1 MARVKAESI
10 SKVLVEKLGYVV
22 VKLLFV
28 KRAVRLVGIDSE
40 SLGDALVKKSTE
52 VEVGLLSVELLGVKA
67 NLMEAKE
74 GALGAA
80 VVDKAVEL
88 DFELLGITLRT
99 EAKTLGE
106 ALFGNLEEVLF
117 ERLRVTLVRVYSET
131 LVE

>member
-1 MARVKAESI
+1 M
-10 SKVLVEKLGYVV
+10 
-22 VKLLFV
+22 
-28 KRAVRLVGIDSE
+28 
-40 SLGDALVKKSTE
+40 
-52 VEVGLLSVELLGVKA
+52 LLSVELLGVKA

-88 DFELLGITLRT
+88 DVELLGITPRT

>member
-1 MARVKAESI
+1 
-10 SKVLVEKLGYVV
+10 
-22 VKLLFV
+22 
-28 KRAVRLVGIDSE
+28 
-40 SLGDALVKKSTE
+40 
-52 VEVGLLSVELLGVKA
+52 
-67 NLMEAKE
+67 MEAKE

-88 DFELLGITLRT
+88 DVELLGITPRT

-117 ERLRVTLVRVYSET
+117 DKLRVTLVQVYSET